1 MYIVLCYGILYYI
14 LRGVFFVA
22 VPESIRKVPRPVNT
36 IVGDNGKEGPNRY
49 PVRERISV
57 TYISGG
63 NPQPKNGKV
72 IGHIVDGVYVPLG
85 EASIKAEPDML
96 SYGASAFVRS
106 VSRDLFSELLA
117 VYTPK
122 DAYTIIAIASL
133 RVIKPE
139 VSAKR
144 LATQYRQSFISKYYP
159 GIGLSENTVSAFLQ
173 GIGRDGSK
181 RLAFY
186 HKRTAAVAAD
196 HHVAIDGML
205 KQDNSIVND
214 LSAFSYKARTKGCR
228 EVSVLYAY
236 DIEAMEPICAEIFPG
251 NSIDATSY
259 KSFIRDNNIQKG
271 IIVAD
276 KGFPPSQIS
285 DELAERPNL
294 HFLTPIKRNDMRIAN
309 NKMLSFEGVLTGIG
323 DHVLYKK
330 KAIKGGRFLYAYRSA
345 RKAAA
350 EESSFLARR
359 EDKNDY
365 SQSTY
370 EKKKEV
376 FGVIVFE
383 SDQDLDPRTAYICYD
398 DRWLLELVFNRYK
411 NDECLDRT
419 NVQGDFSVIGSEF
432 INFISTVI
440 TCRLIRKARE
450 AELLKL
456 MSYGDLMDD
465 LNSAWR
471 KVDAPDE
478 PSTDDNGWVHT
489 NVGVFEELEALG
501 LSKPIPKPEP
511 KKRGRKKK
519 ESVENKPKRPRGRP
533 RKNPVNPIDKLL

>member
-1 MYIVLCYGILYYI
+1 M
-14 LRGVFFVA
+14 A

-36 IVGDNGKEGPNRY
+36 IVSDNGKDGPNRY
-49 PVRERISV
+49 PVRERNSV
-57 TYISGG
+57 KYVSGG
-63 NPQPKNGKV
+63 NPQPQNGKV
-72 IGHIVDGVYVPLG
+72 IGHIVDGAFIPLG
-85 EASIKAEPDML
+85 SPVVKAEPDML
-96 SYGASAFVRS
+96 SYGACAFVRS
-106 VSRDLFSELLA
+106 VSLDLFSELLG

-122 DAYTIIAIASL
+122 DAYTIMAIACL

-144 LATQYRQSFISKYYP
+144 LQSHYQRTFISKFYP
-159 GIGLSENTVSAFLQ
+159 GIGLSENTVGIFLQ
-173 GIGRDGSK
+173 GLGKDGAR

-186 HKRTAAVAAD
+186 HKRAAAVAAD

-205 KQDNSIVND
+205 KQDNGIVND

-228 EVSVLYAY
+228 EVSVVYAY
-236 DIEAMEPICAEIFPG
+236 DIEEMEPICAEVFPG

-259 KSFIRDNNIQKG
+259 KAFIRDNDIRKG

-285 DELAERPNL
+285 DELALRPDL
-294 HFLTPIKRNDMRIAN
+294 HFLTPIKRNDARIAN
-309 NKMLSFEGVLTGIG
+309 NNMLEFEGVLTGIG

-330 KAIKGGRFLYAYRSA
+330 KEIKGGRFLYAYKSA
-345 RKAAA
+345 RKAAL
-350 EESSFLARR
+350 EEASFLARR
-359 EDKNDY
+359 EDKNDFNPK
-365 SQSTY
+365 TY
-370 EKKKEV
+370 DKKKEV
-376 FGVIVFE
+376 FGVIIFE
-383 SDQDLDPRTAYICYD
+383 SDQDLDPKTAYLCYD

-419 NVQGDFSVIGSEF
+419 NVQGDFSLIGSEF

-440 TCRLIRKARE
+440 TCRLIKKARE
-450 AELLKL
+450 ADLLSA

-471 KVDAPDE
+471 KLDAPEE
-478 PSTDDNGWVHT
+478 PTTDDNGWVHT

-501 LSKPIPKPEP
+501 LSRPVPKPEP

-519 ESVENKPKRPRGRP
+519 ETAENKPKRPRGRP
-533 RKNPVNPIDKLL
+533 RKNPVNAIEKLL

>member
-1 MYIVLCYGILYYI
+1 M
-14 LRGVFFVA
+14 A
-22 VPESIRKVPRPVNT
+22 VPEFIRKVPRPVNT
-36 IVGDNGKEGPNRY
+36 IVGDNGRDGPNRY

-57 TYISGG
+57 KYVSGG

-72 IGHIVDGVYVPLG
+72 IGHIVEGVYVPLG
-85 EASIKAEPDML
+85 EPSAKAEPDML

-106 VSRDLFSELLA
+106 VSRDLFTELLS

-122 DAYTIIAIASL
+122 DAYTIMAIASL

-144 LATQYRQSFISKYYP
+144 LAAQYRQSFISRYYP

-173 GIGRDGSK
+173 GIGQDGAR

-186 HKRTAAVAAD
+186 RKRTEAVAEE
-196 HHVAIDGML
+196 HHIAIDGML

-214 LSAFSYKARTKGCR
+214 LSAFSYKARMKGCR

-236 DIEAMEPICAEIFPG
+236 DIEAMEPICAEVFPG

-259 KSFIRDNNIQKG
+259 SSFIRDNNIHKG

-285 DELAERPNL
+285 AELAERPDL
-294 HFLTPIKRNDMRIAN
+294 HFLTPIKRNDARIAN
-309 NKMLSFEGVLTGIG
+309 NNMLAFEGVLTGIG

-330 KAIKGGRFLYAYRSA
+330 KAIRGGRFLYAYRSA

-471 KVDAPDE
+471 KVDAPEE
-478 PSTDDNGWVHT
+478 PSTNDKGWVHT
-489 NVGVFEELEALG
+489 NVCVFEELEALG

-519 ESVENKPKRPRGRP
+519 ESTEDKPKRPRGRP

>member
-1 MYIVLCYGILYYI
+1 M
-14 LRGVFFVA
+14 
-22 VPESIRKVPRPVNT
+22 
-36 IVGDNGKEGPNRY
+36 
-49 PVRERISV
+49 
-57 TYISGG
+57 
-63 NPQPKNGKV
+63 Q
-72 IGHIVDGVYVPLG
+72 
-85 EASIKAEPDML
+85 
-96 SYGASAFVRS
+96 
-106 VSRDLFSELLA
+106 
-117 VYTPK
+117 
-122 DAYTIIAIASL
+122 
-133 RVIKPE
+133 
-139 VSAKR
+139 
-144 LATQYRQSFISKYYP
+144 P

-173 GIGRDGSK
+173 GIGRDGK
-181 RLAFY
+181 RRLAFY
-186 HKRTAAVAAD
+186 HKRAASVAAN

-236 DIEAMEPICAEIFPG
+236 DIEAMEPICAEVFPG

-259 KSFIRDNNIQKG
+259 KSFIKDNNIRKGIIVADIRRG

-276 KGFPPSQIS
+276 KGFPPSQIG
-285 DELAERPNL
+285 DELADRPDL
-294 HFLTPIKRNDMRIAN
+294 HFLTPIKRNDSRITN
-309 NKMLSFEGVLTGIG
+309 NSMLAFEAVLSGIG

-330 KAIKGGRFLYAYRSA
+330 KEIKGGRFLYAYKSA
-345 RKAAA
+345 HKAAM
-350 EESSFLARR
+350 EEASFLARR

-365 SQSTY
+365 NLATY
-370 EKKKEV
+370 EKKKER

-383 SDQDLDPRTAYICYD
+383 SDQNLDPRTAYICYD

-471 KVDAPDE
+471 KVDAPEE
-478 PSTDDNGWVHT
+478 PASNDNGWVHT

-501 LSKPIPKPEP
+501 LSKPVPKPEP

-519 ESVENKPKRPRGRP
+519 EPVDNKPKRPRGRP
-533 RKNPVNPIDKLL
+533 RKNPINAIEKLL

>member
-1 MYIVLCYGILYYI
+1 M
-14 LRGVFFVA
+14 A
-22 VPESIRKVPRPVNT
+22 VPESVRKVPRPINT
-36 IVGDNGKEGPNRY
+36 IVQDNGKDGPNRY

-63 NPQPKNGKV
+63 NPQPRNGKV

-85 EASIKAEPDML
+85 VPSTKAEPDML
-96 SYGASAFVRS
+96 SYGACAFVRS
-106 VSRDLFSELLA
+106 VSRDLFAELLG

-122 DAYTIIAIASL
+122 DAYTIMAIASL

-144 LATQYRQSFISKYYP
+144 LATQYQQSFICKFYP

-173 GIGRDGSK
+173 GIGRDGNR

-186 HKRTAAVAAD
+186 HKRAASVVSD

-228 EVSVLYAY
+228 EISVLYAY
-236 DIEAMEPICAEIFPG
+236 DIEEMEPICAEVFPG

-259 KSFIRDNNIQKG
+259 KSFIRDNDIRKG

-285 DELAERPNL
+285 DELAERPDL
-294 HFLTPIKRNDMRIAN
+294 HFLTPIKRNDSRIAN
-309 NKMLSFEGVLTGIG
+309 NNMLAFEGVLSGIG

-330 KAIKGGRFLYAYRSA
+330 KGIKGGRFLYAYRSA
-345 RKAAA
+345 HKAAI
-350 EESSFLARR
+350 EEATFLARR

-365 SQSTY
+365 NPATY
-370 EKKKEV
+370 EKKREL

-383 SDQDLDPRTAYICYD
+383 SDKDLDPRTAYLCYD

-471 KVDAPDE
+471 KVDAPEE
-478 PSTDDNGWVHT
+478 PATNDNGWVHT

-519 ESVENKPKRPRGRP
+519 ESVESKPKRPRGRP
-533 RKNPVNPIDKLL
+533 RKNPINAIDKLL

>member
-1 MYIVLCYGILYYI
+1 M
-14 LRGVFFVA
+14 A

-36 IVGDNGKEGPNRY
+36 IVSDNGKDGPNRY
-49 PVRERISV
+49 PVRERNSV
-57 TYISGG
+57 KYVSGG
-63 NPQPKNGKV
+63 NPQPQNGKV
-72 IGHIVDGVYVPLG
+72 IGHIVDGVFVPLG
-85 EASIKAEPDML
+85 SPVVKAEPDML
-96 SYGASAFVRS
+96 SYGACAFVRT
-106 VSRDLFSELLA
+106 VSQDLFSELLG

-122 DAYTIIAIASL
+122 DAYTIMAIASL

-144 LATQYRQSFISKYYP
+144 LQSHYQRTFISKYYP
-159 GIGLSENTVSAFLQ
+159 GVALSENTVGIFLQ
-173 GIGRDGSK
+173 GLGKDGAK

-186 HKRTAAVAAD
+186 HKRAATVAAD

-228 EVSVLYAY
+228 EVSVVYAY
-236 DIEAMEPICAEIFPG
+236 DIEEMEPICAEVFPG

-259 KSFIRDNNIQKG
+259 KAFIRDNDIRKG

-285 DELAERPNL
+285 DELASRPDL
-294 HFLTPIKRNDMRIAN
+294 HFLTPIKRNDTRIAHN
-309 NKMLSFEGVLTGIG
+309 SMLEFEGVLTGIG

-330 KAIKGGRFLYAYRSA
+330 KEIKGGRFLYAYKSA
-345 RKAAA
+345 RKAAI
-350 EESSFLARR
+350 EEASFLARR
-359 EDKNDY
+359 EDKNDFNPK
-365 SQSTY
+365 TY
-370 EKKKEV
+370 DKKKEV

-383 SDQDLDPRTAYICYD
+383 SDQDLEPKTAYLCYD

-419 NVQGDFSVIGSEF
+419 NVQGDFSLLGSEF

-440 TCRLIRKARE
+440 TCRLIKKARE
-450 AELLKL
+450 ADLLSA

-471 KVDAPDE
+471 KVDAPEE
-478 PSTDDNGWVHT
+478 PATDDNGWVHT
-489 NVGVFEELEALG
+489 NVGVFDELEALG
-501 LSKPIPKPEP
+501 LSRPVPKPEP

-519 ESVENKPKRPRGRP
+519 KTTESKPKRPRGRP
-533 RKNPVNPIDKLL
+533 RKNPVNAIEKLL